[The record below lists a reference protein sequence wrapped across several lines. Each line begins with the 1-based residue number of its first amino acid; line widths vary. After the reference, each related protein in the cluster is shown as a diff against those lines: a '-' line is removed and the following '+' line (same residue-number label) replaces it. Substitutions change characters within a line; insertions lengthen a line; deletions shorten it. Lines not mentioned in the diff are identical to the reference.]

1 MVVNDPPA
9 SGHEPPLKLASV
21 PIAYFENE
29 APSLVERLRRQERA
43 ALGEAYDAHH
53 AAARRLARRLVGDD
67 AAAEDLVQEAF
78 VLLPRAVH
86 NFDGGSQLQTFIL
99 AIVVNGARHHVRSAA
114 RRRRLAEH
122 YGDEPRARTVDGDAE
137 AGRHDLVKLLTRALD
152 ELTLEQRTAF
162 VLMELEERTS
172 SDAGAIA
179 GAPEA
184 TMRTRL
190 FHAKRR
196 LRERLEA
203 WGAR

>member
-1 MVVNDPPA
+1 
-9 SGHEPPLKLASV
+9 LKLASV
-21 PIAYFENE
+21 PVAYFENDV
-29 APSLVERLRRQERA
+29 PNLVERLRRQERA
-43 ALGEAYDAHH
+43 ALGEAYDAHQ
-53 AAARRLARRLVGDD
+53 AAARGLARRLVGED

-86 NFDGGSQLQTFIL
+86 RFDGTAALRTFIL
-99 AIVVNGARHHVRSAA
+99 AIVVNCARHHVRSAA
-114 RRRRLAEH
+114 RRRRLAES
-122 YGDEPRARTVDGDAE
+122 YGREPRTTSLDGDA
-137 AGRHDLVKLLTRALD
+137 AAARQDLAQLLTRALD
-152 ELTLEQRTAF
+152 ELPLEQRTAF

-172 SDAGAIA
+172 VDAGAIA

-190 FHAKRR
+190 FHAKRK

>member
-1 MVVNDPPA
+1 MTLAIVPAACFENDA
-9 SGHEPPLKLASV
+9 SG
-21 PIAYFENE
+21 
-29 APSLVERLRRQERA
+29 LVDRLRRQDRL
-43 ALGEAYDAHH
+43 ALGEAYDAHQ
-53 AAARRLARRLVGDD
+53 AAARRLARRLVGED

-86 NFDGGSQLQTFIL
+86 NFDGNAALRTFIL
-99 AIVVNGARHHVRSAA
+99 AIVVNCARHHVRGAA
-114 RRRRLAEH
+114 RRRRLAER
-122 YGDEPRARTVDGDAE
+122 YGGEPRALALDGDAE
-137 AGRHDLVKLLTRALD
+137 AGRRDLARLLTRALD

-162 VLMELEERTS
+162 VLMELEEHTS
-172 SDAGAIA
+172 IDAGALA

-190 FHAKRR
+190 FHAKRN